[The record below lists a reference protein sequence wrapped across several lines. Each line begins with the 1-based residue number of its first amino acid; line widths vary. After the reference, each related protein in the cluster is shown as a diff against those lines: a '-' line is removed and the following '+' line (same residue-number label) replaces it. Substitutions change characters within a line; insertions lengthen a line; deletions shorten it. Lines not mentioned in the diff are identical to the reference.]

1 MNISGK
7 QPSRS
12 GCCLRRAPNR
22 TFRIAGMMWVFI
34 LLILARLRSSMVL
47 VQERIVRMQALV
59 LYETY
64 LGKWHARVGGV
75 LVAMAGACQS
85 LKQWRQALALYLRAH
100 AVFSRALGRDHL
112 VLAEVQ
118 NHIGVCFG
126 DVWCRCDCTSECIYL
141 CFEPCVC
148 THVSGNVK
156 ISMLIFTRR
165 EMWKSVG
172 CSHPLGIG

>member
-1 MNISGK
+1 
-7 QPSRS
+7 
-12 GCCLRRAPNR
+12 
-22 TFRIAGMMWVFI
+22 MWVFI

-75 LVAMAGACQS
+75 FVAMAGACQR
-85 LKQWRQALALYLRAH
+85 LKQWRQGLALYLRAH

-118 NHIGVCFG
+118 NHIGVCLVMCG
-126 DVWCRCDCTSECIYL
+126 VAAIVRVSASMCASNR
-141 CFEPCVC
+141 VC
-148 THVSGNVK
+148 AHTYS
-156 ISMLIFTRR
+156 RR
-165 EMWKSVG
+165 EM
-172 CSHPLGIG
+172 